1 MYQWDHASLRQ
12 SNRADILA
20 IMLTA
25 ERCISVTVALAAQ
38 NYIRILRHFMTC
50 NKPVFFI
57 FLYMRQN

>member
-25 ERCISVTVALAAQ
+25 ERCISG
-38 NYIRILRHFMTC
+38 YCSTC
-50 NKPVFFI
+50 SPK
-57 FLYMRQN
+57 LH